1 MTKQDRIKKKL
12 YDIACIAVGLIFA
25 IAVSFAIVAGIVFGV
40 CWAFKLNFSLRISF
54 GVWLILVA
62 LGFGSGKVRLR

>member
-1 MTKQDRIKKKL
+1 MTKEERRKKKM
-12 YDIACIAVGLIFA
+12 YGIACITVGLILA

-40 CWAFKLNFSLRISF
+40 CWAFKLNFSLRIAF

-62 LGFGSGKVRLR
+62 FGFGRGKVRLR